1 MSPPPSAALGGGGG
15 GGGGGAQG
23 FIDGAP
29 PVPER
34 FARGGIRVL
43 GSWPLRSLANQIA
56 YYDKETCA
64 TDDAIRVGLLHTAR
78 PAWEDDSVAWLLG
91 GGYSAR
97 AALGPTAPTVTRHV
111 RAVFSDHPPLRRPH
125 PLLTRR
131 AAVSTVR

>member
-1 MSPPPSAALGGGGG
+1 M
-15 GGGGGAQG
+15 
-23 FIDGAP
+23 
-29 PVPER
+29 PER

-97 AALGPTAPTVTRHV
+97 APRSARRH
-111 RAVFSDHPPLRRPH
+111 RPLRATSERCFPTTPPSDARTH
-125 PLLTRR
+125 
-131 AAVSTVR
+131 S